1 MVRVRHAAVAFLP
14 PLPRTPAARR
24 RRHWLARATGRGQQ
38 AAVRRHRRFRRPPAR
53 RRPRPGARRHRRRVR
68 VPRNRAIAR
77 GGPGPDAVDAGQRSA
92 TSASPTP
99 STPGRMSTPASPTCD
114 VSPTSSGPCSRWP
127 PTTPGPA
134 PCGATTASRHT
145 KETRAYVQAVLD
157 RGRSVADAQA
167 PAEQD
172 PSRDRALAAAE
183 TDVAEGN
190 LGDRRLQNDHLA
202 ADGAARLEPQALD
215 LDDRARAATR
225 PDAVGNP
232 RGAQTGALRQDVA
245 DERPVR
251 VGAGSAHAAAD
262 TALLV
267 LHHGAERLRRQ
278 AWLSLVTRRRG
289 DRESV
294 TRSSTTNGTIPIAAR
309 EKIVIEGNYVVTSG
323 TGPI

>member
-1 MVRVRHAAVAFLP
+1 MRVVEFGVADASDPQQNVDAGVAYLRRLTDEFGTVLALAAYNAGP
-14 PLPRTPAARR
+14 
-24 RRHWLARATGRGQQ
+24 G
-38 AAVRRHRRFRRPPAR
+38 AVRRYNGIPP
-53 RRPRPGARRHRRRVR
+53 H
-68 VPRNRAIAR
+68 
-77 GGPGPDAVDAGQRSA
+77 
-92 TSASPTP
+92 
-99 STPGRMSTPASPTCD
+99 
-114 VSPTSSGPCSRWP
+114 
-127 PTTPGPA
+127 
-134 PCGATTASRHT
+134 

-157 RGRSVADAQA
+157 RGRSLADAQA

-172 PSRDRALAAAE
+172 PSRDRARAAAE

-190 LGDRRLQNDHLA
+190 PGDHLA
-202 ADGAARLEPQALD
+202 ADGAAGLGPQALD

-278 AWLSLVTRRRG
+278 A
-289 DRESV
+289 
-294 TRSSTTNGTIPIAAR
+294 
-309 EKIVIEGNYVVTSG
+309 
-323 TGPI
+323 

>member
-1 MVRVRHAAVAFLP
+1 MPPSRFSRSCLVLLLLVAVASGVLARPAAAGTRPFAGIVDS
-14 PLPRTPAARR
+14 AARR
-24 RRHWLARATGRGQQ
+24 HGVDPDLVHAVIAVESGYRATAQSPAGAQGLMQLMPGTQRDLGVADAFDPRQNVD
-38 AAVRRHRRFRRPPAR
+38 AGVAYLRRLTDEFGLALAAYNAGPGAVRRYNGIPPY
-53 RRPRPGARRHRRRVR
+53 
-68 VPRNRAIAR
+68 
-77 GGPGPDAVDAGQRSA
+77 
-92 TSASPTP
+92 
-99 STPGRMSTPASPTCD
+99 
-114 VSPTSSGPCSRWP
+114 
-127 PTTPGPA
+127 
-134 PCGATTASRHT
+134 

-190 LGDRRLQNDHLA
+190 PGDRRLQDDHLV
-202 ADGAARLEPQALD
+202 ADGAAGLEPLD

-232 RGAQTGALRQDVA
+232 RDAQTGALRQDVA

-267 LHHGAERLRRQ
+267 HHHGAERLRRQ
-278 AWLSLVTRRRG
+278 AWCRRPGAPPPAGAGCSRASG
-289 DRESV
+289 
-294 TRSSTTNGTIPIAAR
+294 STHRPPGTFA
-309 EKIVIEGNYVVTSG
+309 G
-323 TGPI
+323 